1 MAILN
6 GMLRK
11 MKGSAG
17 SLTFKTVKGQTVV
30 SEKVT
35 DVKNSRTSAQQK
47 HRMKWGNI
55 IQMYKGIAPLLNYGF
70 ESKPSN
76 MSDYNMFVK
85 INMQQTPVY
94 ISKDQVSGGACIV
107 SPYQITQGSL
117 PSIVVTGEGANRV
130 TDIALGGLNITASTT
145 VAEFSNAVVLNND
158 NYNYGDQISFFNILQ
173 RVNAATQIP
182 FGVFNASS
190 VVLDKK
196 NNATLWSTVMG
207 VGFASKS
214 GFLGHGANDG
224 DGAFC
229 WVHSRK
235 SNGKTLVSS
244 QSLLDNNPTL
254 ALYTDEDAYYNAVN
268 TYGGESD
275 IFLSPYG
282 EANTSRPTSNT
293 SQGGG
298 TISGGGSSSDDDDT
312 M

>member
-6 GMLRK
+6 GVLRK

-35 DVKNSRTSAQQK
+35 EVKNSRTCAQQK
-47 HRMKWGNI
+47 HRMKWANI

-70 ESKPSN
+70 ESKAN
-76 MSDYNMFVK
+76 NVSDYNMFVK
-85 INMQQTPVY
+85 INMQQAPVY
-94 ISKDQVSGGACIV
+94 ISKDKVAGGACIV

-117 PSIVVTGEGANRV
+117 PAIVVTGEGANRV
-130 TDIALGGLNITASTT
+130 TDIALGSLTITSSTT

-173 RVNAATQIP
+173 KVNASTQIP
-182 FGVFNASS
+182 FGVFGATS

-196 NNATLWSTVMG
+196 NNSTLWATVQS
-207 VGFASKS
+207 VGFASKN
-214 GFLGHGANDG
+214 GYLAHGASEG

-235 SNGKTLVSS
+235 SNGKTLVST
-244 QSLLDNNPTL
+244 QALLDNNAIL
-254 ALYTDEDAYYNAVN
+254 ANYTSQDAYYDAVN

-275 IFLSPYG
+275 VFLSPDG
-282 EANTSRPTSNT
+282 VANTSSSSSSSPSTP
-293 SQGGG
+293 QGGG
-298 TISGGGSSSDDDDT
+298 KDDEET

>member
-35 DVKNSRTSAQQK
+35 EVKNSRTSAQQK

-70 ESKPSN
+70 ESKPNN

-94 ISKDQVSGGACIV
+94 ISKDMVVGGACIV
-107 SPYQITQGSL
+107 APYQITQGSL
-117 PSIVVTGEGANRV
+117 PAIVATGEGANRV
-130 TDIALGGLNITASTT
+130 TDIALGGLSITASTT

-173 RVNAATQIP
+173 KVNASTQIP
-182 FGVFNASS
+182 FGVFAASS

-196 NNATLWSTVMG
+196 NNSTLWSLVHS

-214 GFLGHGANDG
+214 GFLGHGASDG
-224 DGAFC
+224 DGAYC

-235 SNGKTLVSS
+235 SNGKTLVST

-254 ALYTDEDAYYNAVN
+254 ALYTDEDAYYKSVK

-275 IFLSPYG
+275 VFLSPDG
-282 EANTSRPTSNT
+282 EADSSHVPSNT
-293 SQGGG
+293 PQGGG
-298 TISGGGSSSDDDDT
+298 NTGGGGNDDGSF
-312 M
+312 